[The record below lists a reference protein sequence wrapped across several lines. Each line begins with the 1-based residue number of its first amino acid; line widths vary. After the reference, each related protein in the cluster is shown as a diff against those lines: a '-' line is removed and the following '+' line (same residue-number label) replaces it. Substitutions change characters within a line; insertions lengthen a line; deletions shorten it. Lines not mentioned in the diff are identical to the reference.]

1 MEEKG
6 TKEAA
11 LKWCDYSPGLP
22 NAIEKLAVALL
33 VADGDM
39 SDEDRAAWAS
49 QVMRQHRRWQDLG
62 WAGLPVDWKPT
73 AKVKIPA
80 VFAPI
85 GCVYKNPGHERAEAV
100 VTAIQAW
107 QGEGRRDGLNTDHLR
122 RYVELEPPHAPPPD
136 KKSKVGPMRW
146 KTPAMLFG
154 VAELIQERLAD
165 LRAALHLDMPRD
177 QVPSA
182 HATIMALTDERDAA
196 LVNAAADREAKI
208 TAQASKRQT
217 AHRLKLKNKAA
228 TDARK
233 AEHKKM
239 VGLNKE
245 QRRKLMAKV
254 KADRKKVLA
263 SLKAAAEAA
272 AAKQASEQTAN
283 LRTKYERARAG
294 RHEQDAKVS
303 RKRLRDVQKL
313 KASLKQLQAAVEE
326 EPEEESEDES
336 DQEES
341 GDAAANS
348 SRRDERGCYKA
359 LPDRFR
365 VLVWAQ
371 LARRVPPSAIN
382 ANISDSIGA
391 LSPEDIPKL
400 PCERSINF
408 MRSELTVASEA
419 IAAFR
424 VALSKR
430 IISFGW
436 CARPLILTSLPT
448 PHPDVVLG
456 CDRAPSRKRGCARV
470 NLPAFGWNGCPP
482 SDLPI
487 PIRSPQVVHR
497 HPPTD
502 PRQGISRCSASR
514 GYASSTTR
522 SWRSLTS

>member
-11 LKWCDYSPGLP
+11 LKWCDYSPSLP
-22 NAIEKLAVALL
+22 NATEKLAVALL

-146 KTPAMLFG
+146 KTPEMLFG

-283 LRTKYERARAG
+283 LRTKYKSARARAG
-294 RHEQDAKVS
+294 TS
-303 RKRLRDVQKL
+303 RTPRYLG
-313 KASLKQLQAAVEE
+313 
-326 EPEEESEDES
+326 
-336 DQEES
+336 S
-341 GDAAANS
+341 GSGTCRS
-348 SRRDERGCYKA
+348 SR
-359 LPDRFR
+359 
-365 VLVWAQ
+365 
-371 LARRVPPSAIN
+371 PP
-382 ANISDSIGA
+382 
-391 LSPEDIPKL
+391 
-400 PCERSINF
+400 
-408 MRSELTVASEA
+408 
-419 IAAFR
+419 
-424 VALSKR
+424 
-430 IISFGW
+430 
-436 CARPLILTSLPT
+436 
-448 PHPDVVLG
+448 
-456 CDRAPSRKRGCARV
+456 
-470 NLPAFGWNGCPP
+470 
-482 SDLPI
+482 
-487 PIRSPQVVHR
+487 
-497 HPPTD
+497 
-502 PRQGISRCSASR
+502 
-514 GYASSTTR
+514 
-522 SWRSLTS
+522 